1 MQFICSFRS
10 DKMGKYDYYEEL
22 EEQAYNDRIKTKKKP
37 KKKKKEWS
45 KQNESTKQFGYRKK
59 NNKYSNHPK
68 RI

>member
-1 MQFICSFRS
+1 MQFIRSFRS

-22 EEQAYNDRIKTKKKP
+22 EEQAYNDRIKPKKKP

-59 NNKYSNHPK
+59 DNKYSNHPK